1 MESVTMLL
9 WTSARGV
16 KETGVENPGMW
27 MVHVGVDIP
36 KMEAGT
42 GVSRERASQ
51 VPCRGMS
58 SAMPETGRQRGPHS
72 LREQEARGRPK
83 NTCGRTGVTAYNT
96 RGSQVQST
104 LIRSAKVRQPL
115 QGSVGLVCWLV
126 QSSIHSNRVCRVVS
140 AEP

>member
-1 MESVTMLL
+1 
-9 WTSARGV
+9 
-16 KETGVENPGMW
+16 

-51 VPCRGMS
+51 VPCREMS
-58 SAMPETGRQRGPHS
+58 SADDSDRKTERPHS

-96 RGSQVQST
+96 QGSQVRST
-104 LIRSAKVRQPL
+104 FIRSAKVGQPL